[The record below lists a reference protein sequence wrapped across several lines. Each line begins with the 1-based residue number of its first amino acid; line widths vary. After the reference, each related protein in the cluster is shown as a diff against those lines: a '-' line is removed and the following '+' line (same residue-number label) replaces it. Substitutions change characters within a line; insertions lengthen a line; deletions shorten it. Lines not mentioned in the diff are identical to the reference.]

1 METVKSMIEL
11 RKVLI
16 NYFRKRNSQAVITE
30 TNLIETDCLV
40 FSSFSQFR
48 NRDTFLFN
56 MSITNYST
64 SRPFLTTPLPSLNS
78 CLK

>member
-11 RKVLI
+11 RKVLL
-16 NYFRKRNSQAVITE
+16 NYFRKRNSKSVITE

-40 FSSFSQFR
+40 FSSFSQFS

-64 SRPFLTTPLPSLNS
+64 STPFLTTPLPSLNS